1 MTPNDMTISIDQ
13 YLTPLSSR
21 KFLRVEGNEKRVPP
35 LNVVQRWGD
44 FGEFS
49 PKWNFSIAFYAEEE
63 ESLNESQVTD
73 FLS

>member
-1 MTPNDMTISIDQ
+1 MTPNDMTIGIDQ
-13 YLTPLSSR
+13 YLTPLSSK

-35 LNVVQRWGD
+35 LNVVQGWGH